1 MHNNP
6 NMDSESP
13 PLDAEDWN
21 IVLEPYFAHPEAA
34 LGLARLF
41 ATMRAYLKSTPPDV
55 LRAVD
60 ALDLAVEALFGHTRF
75 QSGAY
80 ELYQTVIEGRADRAH
95 ETLAES
101 LGVKL

>member
-6 NMDSESP
+6 NTDQASPLPDSE
-13 PLDAEDWN
+13 DWQ

-34 LGLARLF
+34 LGLARHF
-41 ATMRAYLKSTPPDV
+41 AAIREYLKRTPPDV

-60 ALDLAVEALFGHTRF
+60 ALDLAVEALFQHTRF
-75 QSGAY
+75 QSGAF
-80 ELYQTVIEGRADRAH
+80 ELYETVIEGRADRAH

>member
-6 NMDSESP
+6 NTDRENP
-13 PLDAEDWN
+13 PLDAQDWESA
-21 IVLEPYFAHPEAA
+21 LEPYLAHPEAA
-34 LGLARLF
+34 LSLARLF
-41 ATMRAYLKSTPPDV
+41 AIMGSYLKSTPPDV
-55 LRAVD
+55 LQ
-60 ALDLAVEALFGHTRF
+60 ALDAITLAIDELYQHTQF